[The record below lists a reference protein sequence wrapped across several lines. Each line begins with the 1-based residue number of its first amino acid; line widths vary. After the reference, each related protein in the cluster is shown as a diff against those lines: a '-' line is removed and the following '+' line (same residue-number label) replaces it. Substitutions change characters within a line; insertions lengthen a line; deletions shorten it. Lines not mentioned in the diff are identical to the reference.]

1 MGDDKGLKTVLA
13 TEAEIDRIC
22 KAAAEQ
28 IQAKVLA
35 HTQRHPGNAFSGH
48 YLVDLEKSMK
58 ALYAMTGVKV
68 AGQFKRNLPK
78 VMREYY
84 EKAAED
90 MKTRGTRNAILG
102 KVDERR
108 INDQLDSAFTQV
120 AMRTDK
126 MSFEHIRQ
134 LRKLSAEVL
143 RTATLTGASRKEVT
157 KQLLGKA
164 QEIPGFKFVANNE
177 VVWDTQA
184 YFKMLART
192 ELMQAGR
199 RSYQDKCAEE
209 GYDVVQLSYGGNS
222 CEACERWE
230 GKIFSL
236 TGATPG
242 LPTLADLEADG
253 VFHPNCVHSYT
264 ALTDFE
270 LAEMGL
276 EIRQPGTADDR
287 LEDTAPIDVPA
298 GEARDI
304 ADGIEARR
312 SEWPGD
318 PNDLEVVKQLGGS
331 TGAELVEDADGNR
344 YVRKRGGSDGG
355 DAAGHL
361 RNECAADNFYRAMG
375 IDVPENRLY
384 ETDGGPVKLAR
395 FIDGG
400 EDLGQWWGNA
410 SVGEREEML
419 AKLRPG
425 FDLDVVTGNW
435 DVVGKFADNVLIDKD
450 GTPWRIDNGGA
461 FGYRAMGKLKEPEEW
476 SAGWPDDVWSMRASA
491 NNRPYFGGVDT
502 LDLCQSIAGRDYSK
516 ALEGLP
522 EADRRAIQ
530 RRLDEVRQLAERG
543 APFRETGCKPEHID
557 AMLRGSYDLSKDGLR
572 EKMRFKVEL
581 DSTRWPASYGAFRSQ
596 IKLDEG
602 DAVTTRN
609 EEVQAKVLAAV
620 KTVNYH
626 NGNPTGKDGSGDGQ
640 PNMASVNAAVALKPD
655 LKKEADKGNPGAA
668 YYLRKI
674 EQMEQA
680 VKDGT
685 TIKGKQLDT
694 SVAAYEPK
702 KQGNAGRDERS
713 FTTQVFEDISKQ
725 SIEYKGK
732 TIPLDPE
739 FISRSQKGQGDDG
752 YNPDSCKIKIARLNA
767 LGIRPEDAEAN
778 GYYAGGDTYRKE
790 NLRRAAAYY
799 RAKPDELARD
809 TATLMRYQG
818 AMQLMLENTDLPY
831 VDRKSRTIL
840 LGRTENKDVV
850 NCRKG
855 MEATHKRGVVESHG
869 MFRATVYQGDRLTVV
884 RVPFDRV
891 FGCYL
896 AEREP
901 KGGTCGYL
909 NDSENEMTADTRGLR
924 ILYVGKVSGGED
936 LKPYFDQYVEWEK
949 KGYK

>member
-1 MGDDKGLKTVLA
+1 MGDKGLKTVLA
-13 TEAEIDRIC
+13 TEAEIDRVC

-68 AGQFKRNLPK
+68 AGQFKKNLPK

-84 EKAAED
+84 AKAAED

-230 GKIFSL
+230 GKVFSL

-318 PNDLEVVKQLGGS
+318 PNGLKVVKQLGGS

-344 YVRKRGGSDGG
+344 YVRKRGGSAGG

-384 ETDGGPVKLAR
+384 ETAEGPVKLAR

-400 EDLGQWWGNA
+400 ESLAQWWSNA
-410 SVGEREEML
+410 SDMECEEML

-435 DVVGKFADNVLIDKD
+435 DVIGMEADNILVDKN

-461 FGYRAMGKLKEPEEW
+461 FGYRAQGMPKKPEEW
-476 SAGWPDDVWSMRASA
+476 SAGWPDDVWSMRTSD
-491 NNRPYFGGVDT
+491 NNLPYFGYVDT
-502 LDLCQSIAGRDYSK
+502 LDLCQSISGRDYAK

-522 EADRRAIQ
+522 EADRQAIQ
-530 RRLDEVRQLAERG
+530 KRLDEVRQLAERG
-543 APFRETGCKPEHID
+543 APFRETGYMPEHID
-557 AMLRGSYDLSKDGLR
+557 AMLKGSYDLSKDGLR
-572 EKMRFKVEL
+572 EKMRFKVKL
-581 DSTRWPASYGAFRSQ
+581 NSDGWPTSYGAFRTGETT
-596 IKLDEG
+596 DG
-602 DAVTTRN
+602 YDATEDRN
-609 EEVQAKVLAAV
+609 EEVQVKVLAAV
-620 KTVNYH
+620 KTVNFH
-626 NGNPTGKDGSGDGQ
+626 NGKPTGKEGSGDGQ

-655 LKKEADKGNPGAA
+655 LKKEADKGSAGAA
-668 YYLRKI
+668 YYLQKI

-680 VKDGT
+680 VKAGT
-685 TIKGKQLDT
+685 TIKGKMLDT
-694 SVAAYEPK
+694 SVEAYVPRK
-702 KQGNAGRDERS
+702 KGNVAKDDRS
-713 FTTQVFEDISKQ
+713 FTTRVFADIAKQ
-725 SIEYKGK
+725 TIEYKGK

-739 FISRSQKGQGDDG
+739 FIAKSQEAQGG
-752 YNPDSCKIKIARLNA
+752 ASYSPDACKMKIARLNA
-767 LGIRPEDAEAN
+767 LGIKAKDAEKS
-778 GYYAGGDTYRKE
+778 GYFVGKGSLKE
-790 NLRRAAAYY
+790 NFMQAAAYY
-799 RAKPDELARD
+799 RAKPEELARD
-809 TATLMRYQG
+809 TETLMRYQG
-818 AMQLMLENTDLPY
+818 ALQLMLENTDLPY
-831 VDRKSRTIL
+831 VDRESRTIL
-840 LGRTENKDVV
+840 LGRIEKKDVV
-850 NCRKG
+850 KG
-855 MEATHKRGVVESHG
+855 RPGTETTHKRGVNESHG
-869 MFRATVYQGDRLTVV
+869 MFHTVVVEGDQLTVV

-891 FGCYL
+891 SGCYL
-896 AEREP
+896 AERNP
-901 KGGTCGYL
+901 GSDTCGFLY
-909 NDSENEMTADTRGLR
+909 DRENEMTADTRGLR
-924 ILYVGKVSGGED
+924 VLHVGEVD
-936 LKPYFDQYVEWEK
+936 ADVNLKPYFDKFIEWEK